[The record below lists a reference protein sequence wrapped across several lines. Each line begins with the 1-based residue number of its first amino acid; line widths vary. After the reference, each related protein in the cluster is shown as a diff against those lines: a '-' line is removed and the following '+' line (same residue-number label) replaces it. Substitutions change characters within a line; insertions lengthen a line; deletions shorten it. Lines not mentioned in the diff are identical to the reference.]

1 MAFSPEEL
9 SQISDMVTNKINN
22 TFARGV
28 IKKVTNGKTAKAKI
42 SMQAN
47 EVYDGIEMPQQFGR
61 QANPPVG
68 SEVLVFFHGG
78 NRDHGSIIATFNKQH
93 SVTDLAEGESVQ
105 FDMSGTKILCKADG
119 SVHITPSG
127 GTVYVNGHLVA
138 SGNVSDLNGSMQEMR
153 DDYNPHTHGGGSAP
167 TPQMT

>member
-1 MAFSPEEL
+1 MAFSPEQMQ
-9 SQISDMVTNKINN
+9 QINEMVMNRVNN
-22 TFARGV
+22 MFARGK
-28 IKKVTNGKTAKAKI
+28 IEKVTNGKTAKAKI
-42 SMQAN
+42 TMLSD

-78 NRDHGSIIATFNKQH
+78 NRDHGSIIATFNKEH
-93 SVTDLAEGESVQ
+93 SVIDLEEGESVQ
-105 FDMSGTKILCKADG
+105 FDVSGSKILCKADG

-127 GTVYVNGHLVA
+127 GTVHITGSLVV
-138 SGNVSDLNGSMQEMR
+138 SEDVSDRDGSMKEMR
-153 DDYNPHTHGGGSAP
+153 DDYNPHTHGGGTTP